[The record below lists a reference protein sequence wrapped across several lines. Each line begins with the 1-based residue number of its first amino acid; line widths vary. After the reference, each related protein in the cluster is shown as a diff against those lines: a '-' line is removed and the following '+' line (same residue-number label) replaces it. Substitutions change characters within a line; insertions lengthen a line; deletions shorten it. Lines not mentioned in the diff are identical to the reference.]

1 MKLDSYPKTAQLL
14 QDYYTTMMLAS
25 IDTANVPEDFKE
37 TIRKE
42 GVSMD
47 KIEILVNSNPRH
59 LFEFFDNRSMY
70 INVSGHS
77 SGTFTYYIVGETA
90 TTGNNDTFMSR
101 KSADAAA
108 VEEAIRQLELII
120 TNSVIDKENS

>member
-1 MKLDSYPKTAQLL
+1 MKLDNYPKTAHLL
-14 QDYYTTMMLAS
+14 QDYYTTKMLAS
-25 IDTANVPEDFKE
+25 IDTANVPEEFKE
-37 TIRKE
+37 TMRKE

-59 LFEFFDNRSMY
+59 LFEFFDDRSMY

-90 TTGNNDTFMSR
+90 TTGNNDVFMSR
-101 KSADAAA
+101 KSADGAAI
-108 VEEAIRQLELII
+108 EEAIRQLELII
-120 TNSVIDKENS
+120 TESVIDKENG